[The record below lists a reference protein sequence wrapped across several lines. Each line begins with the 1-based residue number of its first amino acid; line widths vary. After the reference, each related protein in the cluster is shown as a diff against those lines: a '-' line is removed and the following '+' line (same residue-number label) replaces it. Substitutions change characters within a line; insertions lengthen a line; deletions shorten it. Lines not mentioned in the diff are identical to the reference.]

1 MKTDKYWIGQPFRRG
16 KQIMVN
22 CRNCGNELPEGA
34 TYCPRCGAAVEL
46 AAEINLAFWSDR
58 FFAWL
63 IDMVILG
70 IILGIPRLFTWVAW
84 PGYTWAPS
92 IPNWIPF
99 VDFGLSNVIY
109 FLYWTFMEGTYG
121 QSLGKMVMR
130 IRVVRLN
137 GEHAD
142 LGRAALESIGK
153 AFLLPID
160 LILGWALHPRKRQRI
175 FNYLSETVV
184 VRASR

>member
-1 MKTDKYWIGQPFRRG
+1 M
-16 KQIMVN
+16 
-22 CRNCGNELPEGA
+22 
-34 TYCPRCGAAVEL
+34 
-46 AAEINLAFWSDR
+46 
-58 FFAWL
+58 
-63 IDMVILG
+63 
-70 IILGIPRLFTWVAW
+70 
-84 PGYTWAPS
+84 
-92 IPNWIPF
+92 
-99 VDFGLSNVIY
+99 Y

-121 QSLGKMVMR
+121 QSLGKMVMGIR
-130 IRVVRLN
+130 IVRLN

-142 LGRAALESIGK
+142 LSRAALESIGK